1 VGLFISFGQRKI
13 GWFRQ
18 IGWTSILGLCS
29 NVSGSLMPSVLES
42 GDSVL
47 ALWST
52 RIFKLGFGVVRI
64 WGWLGGHI
72 EGCSSVQ

>member
-1 VGLFISFGQRKI
+1 
-13 GWFRQ
+13 
-18 IGWTSILGLCS
+18 
-29 NVSGSLMPSVLES
+29 MPSVLES

-64 WGWLGGHI
+64 WGGWADSLRVVVQSSGGWR
-72 EGCSSVQ
+72 CSG